1 LRSSLYSTS
10 GNVKMANMVALGACV
25 EATGML
31 PLKAVQDALVRV
43 VNVHYAKMIP
53 VNAKAL
59 EAGYDFSG

>member
-1 LRSSLYSTS
+1 M
-10 GNVKMANMVALGACV
+10 KMANMVALGACV